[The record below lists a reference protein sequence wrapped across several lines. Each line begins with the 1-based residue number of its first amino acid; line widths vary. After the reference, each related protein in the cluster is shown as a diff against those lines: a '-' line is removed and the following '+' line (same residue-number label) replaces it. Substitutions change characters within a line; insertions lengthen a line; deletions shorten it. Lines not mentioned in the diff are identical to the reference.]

1 MYMSFFWLPTTVES
15 YMYLCVKLN
24 VWYFDTF
31 HDLEKNGVV
40 DGGGWVPEKSKT
52 LNLHYN

>member
-1 MYMSFFWLPTTVES
+1 MYMSFFWLPTTVEN

>member
-1 MYMSFFWLPTTVES
+1 MLNAPAGVSNVFNQ
-15 YMYLCVKLN
+15 N